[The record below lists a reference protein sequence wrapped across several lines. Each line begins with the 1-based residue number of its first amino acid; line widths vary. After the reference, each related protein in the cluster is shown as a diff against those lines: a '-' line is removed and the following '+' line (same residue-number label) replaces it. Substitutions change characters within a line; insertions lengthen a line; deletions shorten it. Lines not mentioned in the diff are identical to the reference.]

1 MSNEWKDYQRDLRAD
16 FEYNF
21 EAAIDGIPDG
31 WIKSFFSQLK
41 DELFEACGAY
51 ADGIRFYQIKEK
63 FGQLTVYWNFPDR
76 DDYTYADYIDIDE
89 LISVVKNIIKKYE
102 EISKNTCVVCG
113 KPATYTTTW
122 GYIAPFC
129 DDCERTRSIF

>member
-21 EAAIDGIPDG
+21 ESAIDGIPDG
-31 WIKSFFSQLK
+31 WEKSFFPQLK

-51 ADGIRFYQIKEK
+51 ADEIMFHQIKEK
-63 FGQLTVYWNFPDR
+63 YGQLTVYWNFPDK
-76 DDYTYADYIDIDE
+76 DYYTDLDNKDIE
-89 LISVVKNIIKKYE
+89 EIILTVQNIIKKYT
-102 EISKNTCVVCG
+102 EISKNTCVTCG
-113 KPATYTTTW
+113 KEATYMTTW